1 MNRGLSK
8 NLQTSL
14 SAGVAWRVA
23 LLCALICVLGVFS
36 ATRYGD
42 DLIRK
47 IVGDR
52 ETVEHARV
60 LIEADL
66 VVVLVIAMQAVGD
79 DHARVPFAEH
89 LHHRRRHPSP
99 PHRRPALSDFR
110 MGLSVHLLAALA
122 ASLH

>member
-1 MNRGLSK
+1 MNRGFSK
-8 NLQTSL
+8 NLQTPL
-14 SAGVAWRVA
+14 SAGVAWRAA

-60 LIEADL
+60 LTEADL
-66 VVVLVIAMQAVGD
+66 VAKLDELLEAF
-79 DHARVPFAEH
+79 PFIES
-89 LHHRRRHPSP
+89 LW
-99 PHRRPALSDFR
+99 LST
-110 MGLSVHLLAALA
+110 G
-122 ASLH
+122 SLQVTVSC